1 MDNSEYLDILKL
13 VSRRENGFWFKNK
26 IRPSLCWKFLMVKI
40 LIINGKN
47 ILFGMLFVILKFLKL
62 KNLALTNY
70 YAKTVLNYFFNTKK
84 DDLVLLFGRPFYYK
98 PGGEM
103 EPYEEFASFVSLII
117 LISEVVIRDQYCIK
131 EFIKDNFTIIDAG
144 SQIGEFSLYANH
156 LNPSS
161 NIYSFE
167 PSKGVFEIL
176 QKNTDGVGKI
186 KIFNCA
192 LGEENKKIKLLV
204 GNKNSMYGEDAIENS
219 DIVKNKINKFL
230 NSEEVQMITID
241 SFVEEHKI
249 EKVDFIKMDT
259 EGYERNIIMGAA
271 ETIRRFSPVI
281 VCSAYHLKDDK
292 IKIPELIKS
301 INPEYKYRIEKR
313 GEEDLVFWK

>member
-1 MDNSEYLDILKL
+1 
-13 VSRRENGFWFKNK
+13 
-26 IRPSLCWKFLMVKI
+26 
-40 LIINGKN
+40 
-47 ILFGMLFVILKFLKL
+47 MLFIVLKFLKL
-62 KNLALTNY
+62 KNRALTNY
-70 YAKTVLNYFFNTKK
+70 YAKTVLNYFFDTKK

-98 PGGEM
+98 PDGEM
-103 EPYEEFASFVSLII
+103 KPHEEFASFMSLII

-131 EFIKDNFTIIDAG
+131 EFIKDDFTVIDAG
-144 SQIGEFSLYANH
+144 SQIGEFSLYANN
-156 LNPSS
+156 LSPNS

-167 PSKGVFEIL
+167 PSRYVFEIL
-176 QKNTDGVGKI
+176 RKNTENVEKI

-204 GNKNSMYGEDAIENS
+204 GNKNPMYGGDAIENS
-219 DIVKNKINKFL
+219 GMAKNKINKFL

-301 INPEYKYRIEKR
+301 INPEYKYRVEKR
-313 GEEDLVFWK
+313 GEEDLVF